1 MDNQH
6 REIKGYRELSRE
18 EIDLMNEVKEEG
30 LRLEAL
36 VAKVEAHVQANQTKG
51 AAVADNPSRWLA
63 LGRTDLQVGL
73 MKLTRAI
80 ARPTFF

>member
-1 MDNQH
+1 MENQH

-36 VAKVEAHVQANQTKG
+36 VAKVEAHVQTNQTKG
-51 AAVADNPSRWLA
+51 AGVSDNPSRWLA